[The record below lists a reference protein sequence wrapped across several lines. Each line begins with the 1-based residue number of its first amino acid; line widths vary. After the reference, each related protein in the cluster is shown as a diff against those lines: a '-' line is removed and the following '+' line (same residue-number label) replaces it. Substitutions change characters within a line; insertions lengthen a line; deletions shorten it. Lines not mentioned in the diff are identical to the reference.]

1 MDLTVG
7 FFGTTGFT
15 SSMTSFSLLTLISNF
30 FTSFRPQI
38 HAAGG
43 QAGSKLANLVCI
55 IKVRRN

>member
-1 MDLTVG
+1 MHRQAMDFTVG

-30 FTSFRPQI
+30 FTSFRPHI

-43 QAGSKLANLVCI
+43 QAGNVQT
-55 IKVRRN
+55 